1 MAEIKS
7 IKKAARAFYIIL
19 ALSIFY
25 MSVSAPCSAGA
36 RFSGTIISVDA
47 SSGSLVLQLGD
58 KSKKKIVMEKNA
70 TFKKGGGGGSLGS
83 FRAGEQVVASICSA
97 LNDDPLRSD
106 SLMDN
111 LVAKQTAPV
120 AYTIP
125 SNSGVGSYATTGGPG
140 ATGGT
145 SPNVIASIAQGG
157 GANFTPPNVVN
168 APFTASPAVTNSP
181 YAGQVIANPSGL
193 DPQGR
198 PLNGYQNIQTGQN
211 AYTASPAPLNS
222 PQTGQALTSGGG
234 PPPSSAGSMI
244 TGQQNTQAS
253 PINMMLDHQ
262 EAPAKAADPYGGN
275 NPALIMGDKEEDD
288 DDENHVSMF
297 NNPDQQGSATGPCQ
311 LNARVMDI
319 NYTSNVVFYMILG
332 SQDLG
337 SAVITSRTQ
346 LVDGQTRQPL
356 TLKTLPRGCIV
367 VVNGIQK
374 GGGSVEATSIVVMKR
389 L

>member
-1 MAEIKS
+1 
-7 IKKAARAFYIIL
+7 
-19 ALSIFY
+19 
-25 MSVSAPCSAGA
+25 
-36 RFSGTIISVDA
+36 
-47 SSGSLVLQLGD
+47 
-58 KSKKKIVMEKNA
+58 
-70 TFKKGGGGGSLGS
+70 
-83 FRAGEQVVASICSA
+83 
-97 LNDDPLRSD
+97 
-106 SLMDN
+106 
-111 LVAKQTAPV
+111 
-120 AYTIP
+120 
-125 SNSGVGSYATTGGPG
+125 
-140 ATGGT
+140 
-145 SPNVIASIAQGG
+145 
-157 GANFTPPNVVN
+157 
-168 APFTASPAVTNSP
+168 
-181 YAGQVIANPSGL
+181 
-193 DPQGR
+193 
-198 PLNGYQNIQTGQN
+198 
-211 AYTASPAPLNS
+211 
-222 PQTGQALTSGGG
+222 
-234 PPPSSAGSMI
+234 
-244 TGQQNTQAS
+244 
-253 PINMMLDHQ
+253 MMLDHQ